1 MKHLR
6 SKFQVRG
13 FDAQEHQRYV
23 HRHQDE
29 ATRLKL
35 RCVEG
40 FASGQQCTPLAQSL
54 GIHHQS
60 CRSYINTYIDK
71 GFAGLCAAIK
81 RPRAGKLSAEQE
93 CSFKTVLLT
102 SRPCDHA
109 LEGNIWTG
117 SLMCQYLQKA
127 YSVTYKSG
135 IYDLLERLGLSH
147 QRAHADYGNAIP
159 EDQVAFIQDLEA
171 TLGKAD
177 EQHAVISFDEFS
189 VGGIPTPYYAWAVK
203 NTRPTVKTDEK
214 KEHEQTDCLALTL

>member
-13 FDAQEHQRYV
+13 FDAQEYQRYV

-40 FASGQQCTPLAQSL
+40 FALGQQCTSLAQSL
-54 GIHHQS
+54 GIHPQS
-60 CRSYINTYIDK
+60 CRSYINMYIDK
-71 GFAGLCAAIK
+71 GFVGLCAAIK

-93 CSFKTVLLT
+93 SSFKTVLLT
-102 SRPCDHA
+102 SRPCDHS

-117 SLMCQYLQKA
+117 SVMCQYLQKA
-127 YSVTYKSG
+127 FSVTYKSG

-147 QRAHADYGNAIP
+147 QRAHADYGNAVP
-159 EDQVAFIQDLEA
+159 EDQAAFIRDLAE
-171 TLGKAD
+171 TLHQAD
-177 EQHAVISFDEFS
+177 DRHAVISFDEFS
-189 VGGIPTPYYAWAVK
+189 VGAIPTPYNGWAVK
-203 NTRPTVKTDEK
+203 NTRPTVKTNEK
-214 KEHEQTDCLALTL
+214 KENEQTDCLPLTL